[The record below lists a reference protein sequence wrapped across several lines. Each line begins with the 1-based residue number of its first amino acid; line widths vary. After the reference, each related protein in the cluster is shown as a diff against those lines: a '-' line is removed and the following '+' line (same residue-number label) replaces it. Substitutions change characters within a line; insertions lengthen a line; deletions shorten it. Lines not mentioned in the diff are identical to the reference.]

1 MKPTF
6 ARISVQGVK
15 QYSAHLD
22 TIGFFGR
29 SVDDLRLLAD
39 AYRITDGVAF
49 APPPARD
56 LTIAVC
62 ETPQWARADADTQA
76 ALHEAVR
83 LFDGAGVRV
92 RELKLDSS
100 FETLIDAQQTLM
112 REGGRAAFLPEYL
125 QSRERLHDDFV
136 GMVEN
141 RQGFTGSQMRAALDH
156 VAGCRT
162 RFEALAAEVDA
173 VLVPSAVGEAPEGF
187 RTQGDALFNR
197 IWTALGVPCVN
208 LPGLVGRTGLP
219 VGVQLLAP
227 RYEDARLLSVSGT
240 LSPLLLPGGISP

>member
-1 MKPTF
+1 
-6 ARISVQGVK
+6 
-15 QYSAHLD
+15 
-22 TIGFFGR
+22 
-29 SVDDLRLLAD
+29 
-39 AYRITDGVAF
+39 
-49 APPPARD
+49 
-56 LTIAVC
+56 
-62 ETPQWARADADTQA
+62 
-76 ALHEAVR
+76 
-83 LFDGAGVRV
+83 
-92 RELKLDSS
+92 
-100 FETLIDAQQTLM
+100 
-112 REGGRAAFLPEYL
+112 
-125 QSRERLHDDFV
+125 
-136 GMVEN
+136 
-141 RQGFTGSQMRAALDH
+141 MRAALDH